1 MTMKNPR
8 LYLTILHVAFLG
20 LLASAQAQFTY
31 TGRLGFSSSPEFTS
45 NSTEQGS
52 SFTTGTNIPQA
63 LTETGRIFGRSTR
76 YSGGPSG
83 TGFASWTAN
92 GTTGVSTRIGLFDQ
106 GGGNQFTGSGN
117 LQTTITTAFTN
128 AGFAAGTSARYLGD
142 SQQLGNGFWLYRP
155 SDASSVRVGFFTG
168 NYISS
173 THTASGQMDSATRH
187 LNEAGQA
194 IGYSNIYN
202 GGASVVGQAA
212 WVATAATGITTRIG
226 LTGAGYITNAGAEFS
241 GASDLSQ
248 SGYIVGDSTRAGL
261 GLAAWVARA
270 DTGATTR
277 IGLFGATEFT
287 SGMGFESSGVTL
299 LGGRYVRE
307 SSYVAGSSNR
317 YNGGNSTLGTAA
329 WVASGATGVTQRV
342 GLYDQS
348 GGNEFTRSNGLRDT
362 LVLGLTESGKAVG
375 FSLRFNGTANDLGQ
389 ATWAANGV
397 NGTTTRVGFFSGNG
411 SEFTSDTG
419 YQFSNF
425 SSNPTETDLV
435 IGSSFRFN
443 GLAYTINTLPT
454 RGFAAWVA
462 NVNTGT
468 TTRLGF
474 FSANFTQSNGFQS
487 SSAIVLTNSGFV
499 GGNSTRFSGNSDI
512 GTHAWIANAGSGVT
526 TRVGLTGGNFTSP
539 SGLERSTIQ
548 QVNEAGTGRGSSVR
562 YNASNTTIGQGAWQA
577 SSNGTT
583 TRIGLFT
590 ANFTQTGGTQFSE
603 TLAMNSSGAISGRS
617 YLYAGSNYN
626 GEAAWVASSNGTTT
640 RVGLTSAV
648 YSTDIGGQ
656 ISAVTSL
663 VNGGFVAGYSNR
675 YNGNGGQDG
684 QTAWV
689 YDIASGLIHS
699 LEFSVRPSDGFAFSE
714 VIRLFDDG
722 FAVGN
727 YTLFSGQT
735 NLGSRPFAFLPGLGA
750 FDLGTNMN
758 VSLTTAGWDFFNSG
772 PLANS
777 SRLIAGFG
785 DPLGASGAGIYLLS
799 AVPEPST
806 WALLGC
812 GVFVMAAFHRRKRRA
827 KESV

>member
-1 MTMKNPR
+1 MKKPR
-8 LYLTILHVAFLG
+8 LHLTLLHFAFLG
-20 LLASAQAQFTY
+20 LIASAQAQFTY

-45 NSTEQGS
+45 NSTQQIS
-52 SFTTGTNIPQA
+52 SFITGSNIPQA
-63 LTETGRIFGRSTR
+63 LTETGLVFGSSAR
-76 YSGGPSG
+76 YAGGANSPGKG
-83 TGFASWTAN
+83 TAGWTAN

-106 GGGNQFTGSGN
+106 SGGNEFASSGN
-117 LQTTITTAFTN
+117 VQTTSTTAFTN
-128 AGFAAGTSARYLGD
+128 AGFAAGRSARYLGG
-142 SQQLGNGFWLYRP
+142 SQQVGNGFWLYRP
-155 SDASSVRVGFFTG
+155 SDATSVRIGFFTG

-173 THTASGQMDSATRH
+173 TLTADGQMDSSTRH

-194 IGYSNIYN
+194 TGYSNFYN

-212 WVATAATGITTRIG
+212 WVANASTGNTTRIG

-241 GASDLSQ
+241 SASDLSQ
-248 SGYIVGDSTRAGL
+248 SGYIVGSSNRAGL
-261 GLAAWVARA
+261 GDAAWVARA
-270 DTGATTR
+270 DTGVTTR
-277 IGLFGATEFT
+277 IGLFGASEFT
-287 SGMGFESSGVTL
+287 SGTGIESSGVTL

-348 GGNEFTRSNGLRDT
+348 GGNEFTRSNGLQDT
-362 LVLGLTESGKAVG
+362 IVEGLTESGKALG
-375 FSLRFNGTANDLGQ
+375 LSYRYNGTASNLGQ
-389 ATWAANGV
+389 ATWAANGA

-411 SEFTSDTG
+411 SEFTSSTG

-435 IGSSFRFN
+435 LGSSFRFN
-443 GLAYTINTLPT
+443 GLAYTINNPPT
-454 RGFAAWVA
+454 RGYAAWVA

-474 FSANFTQSNGFQS
+474 FSANFTRTDGYQFSG
-487 SSAIVLTNSGFV
+487 ATLLTNSGFV
-499 GGNSTRFSGNSDI
+499 GGNSTRYSGNSDI
-512 GTHAWIANAGSGVT
+512 GTHAWIANAGNGVT

-548 QVNEAGTGRGSSVR
+548 QVNEAGIGRGSSDR
-562 YNASNTTIGQGAWQA
+562 YNASNNTIGQGAWQA

-590 ANFTQTGGTQFSE
+590 ANFTQTNGTQFSE

-617 YLYAGSNYN
+617 YLYSGANYN
-626 GEAAWVASSNGTTT
+626 GEAAWVASANGTTT
-640 RVGLTSAV
+640 QVGLTSAV
-648 YSTDIGGQ
+648 YTTDIGGQ

-663 VNGGFVAGYSNR
+663 VNGGFAAGYSNR
-675 YNGNGGQDG
+675 YNGNGVQDG

-689 YDIASGLIHS
+689 YDIATGMIQA

-750 FDLGTNMN
+750 FDLGNNMN
-758 VSLTTAGWDFFNSG
+758 VSLTAAGWDFFTSG

-777 SRLIAGFG
+777 SRLIAGIG
-785 DPLGASGAGIYLLS
+785 DPLGASGGGIYLLS

-806 WALLGC
+806 WALLALG
-812 GVFVMAAFHRRKRRA
+812 GATLLLRRRRFC
-827 KESV
+827 